1 MPIQQAYDMATLSD
15 AARRETIIAV
25 AGSPGLTGVIVSRLL
40 ATQGPQ
46 RLD

>member
-1 MPIQQAYDMATLSD
+1 MPVQKAYEMVALSD
-15 AARRETIIAV
+15 AARPETIIES
-25 AGSPGLTGVIVSRLL
+25 AGLLGLTHVMVSRLL